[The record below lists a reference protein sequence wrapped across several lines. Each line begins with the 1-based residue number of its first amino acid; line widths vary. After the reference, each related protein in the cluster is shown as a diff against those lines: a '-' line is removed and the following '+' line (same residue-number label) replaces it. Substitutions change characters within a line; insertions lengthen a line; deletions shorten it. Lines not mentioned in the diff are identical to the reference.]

1 MTERSAARP
10 QRRLEAI
17 VSERAPPHILGP
29 KIKFAGTIVHAG
41 RVEVYGTMRGRIRAL
56 EISIK
61 EGGSFTGEAEANTIF
76 NAGEFSGHLRSR
88 RLLLSERS
96 STGGDITTV
105 KIGIEPGG
113 KFPDFAHV
121 ITVDEAMIPEQTIED
136 IHAEIER
143 GGRSRPKSAEPTAP
157 SDEPAT
163 TGEPEA
169 PRQLPF
175 LVSV

>member
-1 MTERSAARP
+1 MTERSAAKP
-10 QRRLEAI
+10 QRRLES
-17 VSERAPPHILGP
+17 VVPERAPPHILGP

-41 RVEVYGTMRGRIRAL
+41 RVEVHGTMRGRIRAM

-76 NAGEFSGHLRSR
+76 NAGEFYGHIRSR

-143 GGRSRPKSAEPTAP
+143 GGRSRPKTAEPAAAP
-157 SDEPAT
+157 DEPVAAND
-163 TGEPEA
+163 PEG